1 MNNATTKWGAL
12 AVVSVMIGM
21 IVFVFVRSTE
31 GVSTLF
37 SDHYLPKKYIILQKY
52 PVRIILYGQFPE
64 LVPNQLVE
72 NNMSKNRSNYIID
85 VIRALNDVKSEKG
98 SFGNQIDIN
107 VNANFNSKQIRSSDR
122 SIKVVPDNKGDPTI
136 IDSSKSVYK

>member
-1 MNNATTKWGAL
+1 MNNVTTKWGAL
-12 AVVSVMIGM
+12 AVASVMIGM
-21 IVFVFVRSTE
+21 IIFVFVRSTE

-64 LVPNQLVE
+64 LVPDHFVE
-72 NNMSKNRSNYIID
+72 NNISRNRSNYIID

-107 VNANFNSKQIRSSDR
+107 VNANFNSRQIRSSDR

-136 IDSSKSVYK
+136 IDSSKDVYK